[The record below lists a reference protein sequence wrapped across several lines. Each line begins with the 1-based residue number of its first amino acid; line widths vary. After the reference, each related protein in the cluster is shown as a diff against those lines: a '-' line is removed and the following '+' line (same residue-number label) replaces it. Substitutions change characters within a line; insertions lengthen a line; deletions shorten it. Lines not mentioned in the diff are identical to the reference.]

1 MNHITPKIKKTNH
14 TMPLKIREYLFK
26 KGAIVIANKKYL
38 LGINIFEK
46 YRKKYNFDDNQNY
59 RLALFYDHAA
69 TSAKNKKYFN
79 KYLKRAKIIYQA
91 ILKNN
96 PNYFHALYGI
106 GRIYRIK
113 KNYKKALKY
122 QIAAYN
128 KMIKLP
134 KPQRGALAIG
144 LTYEEIGDYKNAE
157 KWYKK
162 EIKLLP
168 KNDFGGILNIFYFYK
183 KNHNYKMALFNAIR
197 LEKLLKK
204 EYEKNIYKN
213 LKMKNSDFLKKIK
226 DDIKEIKISIKNGVR

>member
-1 MNHITPKIKKTNH
+1 MTFKIKKTNNI
-14 TMPLKIREYLFK
+14 MPLKIREYLFK

-38 LGINIFEK
+38 WGINIFKK
-46 YRKKYNFDDNQNY
+46 YRRKYNFDDNQNY
-59 RLALFYDHAA
+59 RLALFYDHA
-69 TSAKNKKYFN
+69 SASTKNKKYFN
-79 KYLKRAKIIYQA
+79 KYLKKADDIYRA

-96 PNYFHALYGI
+96 SNYFHALYGI
-106 GRIYRIK
+106 GRIYKIK

-144 LTYEEIGDYKNAE
+144 LIYEEMGDYKNAE

-162 EIKLLP
+162 EIKSLL

-183 KNHNYKMALFNAIR
+183 KTHNYKKALSNALQ

-204 EYEKNIYKN
+204 EYKKNTYKN
-213 LKMKNSDFLKKIK
+213 LKMKNSDFLNKIK
-226 DDIKEIKISIKNGVR
+226 SDIREIKNGVR